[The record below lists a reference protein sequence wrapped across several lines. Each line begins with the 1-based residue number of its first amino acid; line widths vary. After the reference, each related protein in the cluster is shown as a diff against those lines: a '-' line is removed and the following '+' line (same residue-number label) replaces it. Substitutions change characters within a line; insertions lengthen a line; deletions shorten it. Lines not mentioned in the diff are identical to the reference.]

1 MQLEDYFFKI
11 QERKPMDNLKE
22 TTVNFEIITD
32 NSDSL
37 DYPDTV
43 HSYRANFSGPTWIQ
57 IVEEVLKVLE
67 ASYGY
72 PIRSQVYYSV
82 KCPVFDHDYASA
94 PGREIDR
101 DIFQQLLKNYPEL
114 NNGGE
119 HEPSSFTQ
127 LMETEKES
135 TDENTG
141 NP

>member
-94 PGREIDR
+94 PGRELDR
-101 DIFQQLLKNYPEL
+101 DIFQQLLKDYPEL
-114 NNGGE
+114 NNGGK
-119 HEPSSFTQ
+119 HEASN
-127 LMETEKES
+127 LWKMEEES